1 MAQPVWTTPAGSLGT
16 YPQDIFLNPIQ
27 LEVLEPSGAEVY
39 FKVIAGALPSGIE
52 CSDTGILQGVPTN
65 VVTVAQIT
73 TTINEADVI
82 SKFTIRAYTTRT
94 VSGIRLTDRLMDR
107 TFTMTIAGQTQPR
120 WITPPGSL
128 GGFLMGTLLE
138 DLQLEYAG
146 ANPSGIPPAISLISG
161 RLPPGITLTN
171 TGLLSGFFAL
181 NEPVEATP
189 GFSVDG
195 QGYDQYEFD
204 FTAQAESYNYQF
216 TLRVTDGRTSALQT
230 FSMFVQS
237 PDIFNAS
244 TTVLTAD
251 DTFFDA
257 SASNVQVPVIL
268 NPQGTIGSVPAT
280 TFFAYQFIGATVYNT
295 RVGFVGYDLP
305 PGLELDTISGWL
317 YGYLPDIGL
326 TAQSYDFTIK
336 VYLYDEPSAPL
347 SEAYAYSLLVEGPIS
362 ANVTWITPSDLGE
375 ITNGTVSNLYV
386 EAVSTSDLTLQY
398 RLLSGSNSRLPQG
411 LTLLPSGNIVGRT
424 GFTGFILDGGATT
437 FDVDTGKPTTF
448 DLTYTFTVNAYSLNG
463 YVSVNQ
469 TFTINVINEYDVP
482 FKNLYIQCMPPQND
496 RQLIN
501 SLLQNPSIFPPNL
514 LYRSD
519 DPNFG
524 LSKNVVYYHAYG
536 LAPTSINDYI
546 AALQINHYW
555 KNLILGPIETA
566 QARDPVTNEVVY
578 EVVYSR
584 IVDNLVDNQGKSV
597 DKEVVLAYPAL
608 TGNSNNMTG
617 QNISVVY
624 PNSLENMRDQVID
637 TVGQE
642 SDMLPTWMLSK
653 QSDGTVPGFTPAWV
667 IAYTKPG
674 ASGQIAYNIQTQFGL
689 QLNLVD
695 FKVDRYE
702 LDNSMAYNWDTNT
715 QEWIPTPSESTT
727 FDIDYNYSL
736 AGLQQPF
743 DTTYFDSPYL
753 SPTEAALLANDPTNP
768 GLFDYD
774 IVGILD
780 GGSGYRVGD
789 TLRILGSQLGGI
801 NGINDLIIQVNTVT
815 EPGGAIVDAFYTGKS
830 SILNNGAVFNNI
842 SSIPGP
848 GVTGIGAQWLVTV
861 VPGVPTVFDGG
872 SVEFT
877 NPANMNA
884 NTNVFDQYLMFPRIN
899 VLSPVSTFYVVWKNT
914 NNSTISWIN
923 TVEVAIPWTS
933 SNA

>member
-1 MAQPVWTTPAGSLGT
+1 
-16 YPQDIFLNPIQ
+16 
-27 LEVLEPSGAEVY
+27 
-39 FKVIAGALPSGIE
+39 
-52 CSDTGILQGVPTN
+52 
-65 VVTVAQIT
+65 
-73 TTINEADVI
+73 
-82 SKFTIRAYTTRT
+82 
-94 VSGIRLTDRLMDR
+94 
-107 TFTMTIAGQTQPR
+107 
-120 WITPPGSL
+120 
-128 GGFLMGTLLE
+128 
-138 DLQLEYAG
+138 
-146 ANPSGIPPAISLISG
+146 
-161 RLPPGITLTN
+161 
-171 TGLLSGFFAL
+171 
-181 NEPVEATP
+181 
-189 GFSVDG
+189 
-195 QGYDQYEFD
+195 
-204 FTAQAESYNYQF
+204 
-216 TLRVTDGRTSALQT
+216 
-230 FSMFVQS
+230 MFVQS

-257 SASNVQVPVIL
+257 SSSNIQVPVIL

-295 RVGFVGYDLP
+295 RVGFVGYNLP
-305 PGLELDTISGWL
+305 PGLELDTLSGWL

-326 TAQSYDFTIK
+326 TAQSYEFTIK

-347 SEAYAYSLLVEGPIS
+347 SEAYTYSLLVEGPIS

-375 ITNGTVSNLYV
+375 IANGTVSNLYV
-386 EAVSTSDLTLQY
+386 EAVSTSNLTLQY

-411 LTLLPSGNIVGRT
+411 LRLLPSGNIVGRT
-424 GFTGFILDGGATT
+424 GFTGFILDGGTTT

-524 LSKNVVYYHAYG
+524 LSKNVIYYHAYG

-566 QARDPVTNEVVY
+566 QARDPVTNEIVY

-642 SDMLPTWMLSK
+642 SDMLPAWMLSK
-653 QSDGTVPGFTPAWV
+653 QADGTVPGFTPAWV

-674 ASGQIAYNIQTQFGL
+674 ASGQVAYNIETQFGL

-727 FDIDYNYSL
+727 FDVDYNYTVSI
-736 AGLQQPF
+736 
-743 DTTYFDSPYL
+743 S
-753 SPTEAALLANDPTNP
+753 S
-768 GLFDYD
+768 
-774 IVGILD
+774 
-780 GGSGYRVGD
+780 GGSGY
-789 TLRILGSQLGGI
+789 S
-801 NGINDLIIQVNTVT
+801 
-815 EPGGAIVDAFYTGKS
+815 
-830 SILNNGAVFNNI
+830 
-842 SSIPGP
+842 
-848 GVTGIGAQWLVTV
+848 
-861 VPGVPTVFDGG
+861 
-872 SVEFT
+872 
-877 NPANMNA
+877 
-884 NTNVFDQYLMFPRIN
+884 
-899 VLSPVSTFYVVWKNT
+899 
-914 NNSTISWIN
+914 
-923 TVEVAIPWTS
+923 
-933 SNA
+933 

>member
-27 LEVLEPSGAEVY
+27 LEVSEPSGAEVY

-107 TFTMTIAGQTQPR
+107 TFTMTIAGQTAPR
-120 WITPPGSL
+120 WITPAGSL
-128 GGFLMGTLLE
+128 GGFLMGTLLVE
-138 DLQLEYAG
+138 PGNPEIPGLQLEYAG
-146 ANPSGIPPAISLISG
+146 ANPSGIPPAISLVSG

-181 NEPVEATP
+181 NEPIEATP

-257 SASNVQVPVIL
+257 SSSNIQVPVIL

-295 RVGFVGYDLP
+295 RVGFVGYNLP
-305 PGLELDTISGWL
+305 PGLELDTLSGWL

-326 TAQSYDFTIK
+326 TAQSYEFTVK

-347 SEAYAYSLLVEGPIS
+347 SEAYTYSLLVEGPIS
-362 ANVTWITPSDLGE
+362 SNVTWITPSDLGE
-375 ITNGTVSNLYV
+375 IANGTVSNLYV
-386 EAVSTSDLTLQY
+386 EAVSTSNLTLQY

-411 LTLLPSGNIVGRT
+411 LRLLPSGNIVGRT
-424 GFTGFILDGGATT
+424 GFTGFILDGGTTT

-524 LSKNVVYYHAYG
+524 LSKNVIYYHAYG
-536 LAPTSINDYI
+536 LAPTSINNYI

-566 QARDPVTNEVVY
+566 QARDPVTNEIVY

-608 TGNSNNMTG
+608 NGNSNNMTG

-642 SDMLPTWMLSK
+642 SDMLPAWMLSK
-653 QSDGTVPGFTPAWV
+653 QADGTVPGFTPAWV

-674 ASGQIAYNIQTQFGL
+674 ASGQVAYNIQTQFGL

-727 FDIDYNYSL
+727 FDVDYNY
-736 AGLQQPF
+736 
-743 DTTYFDSPYL
+743 TI
-753 SPTEAALLANDPTNP
+753 TN
-768 GLFDYD
+768 FA
-774 IVGILD
+774 

-789 TLRILGSQLGGI
+789 QLRILGTSFI
-801 NGINDLIIQVNTVT
+801 NPVTNERGSTPANDLIIQVNTVT
-815 EPGGAIVDAFYTGKS
+815 DTGGIVDAFYTGKS
-830 SILNNGAVFNNI
+830 TVIFNGIAFNDI
-842 SSIPGP
+842 SS
-848 GVTGIGAQWLVTV
+848 VNDTGAGLGAQWDVLV

-933 SNA
+933 TNA